1 MRPPEHAR
9 GSAPHVLIAA
19 LTLLGAVAVV
29 AAVLLAMRGE
39 SEPGIGRA
47 LGEPAPRV
55 TPTPVVLSAP
65 ESVEIEDTLPRAAT
79 PASGGQDDPPRTW
92 SLEPAVSPWVIVNK
106 LRPLDPQD
114 YVPSD
119 LRDVAGTSQQLR
131 AEAADAMEAMM
142 AAASDA
148 GAGFRI
154 STAYRSYGFQ
164 ESLFAAYQRDW
175 GTARAESFS
184 ARAGHSEHQTGWAAD
199 VYESNACKVKACFA
213 DEAAGRWVAAHA
225 WEYGFILRY
234 PEGKQEI
241 TGYRYEPWHV
251 RYVGTEL
258 ATWMR
263 EHDVA
268 TLEEAFSLPAAP
280 DYP

>member
-1 MRPPEHAR
+1 MHPPEHAR
-9 GSAPHVLIAA
+9 GPAPHLVVAA
-19 LTLLGAVAVV
+19 ITLVGAVAAV
-29 AAVLLAMRGE
+29 AAVLLVMRDAGE
-39 SEPGIGRA
+39 PDVGRA
-47 LGEPAPRV
+47 LSDPAPRV

-65 ESVEIEDTLPRAAT
+65 EALEPEDALPLTAT
-79 PASGGQDDPPRTW
+79 PAPGGQDGPPRTW
-92 SLEPAVSPWVIVNK
+92 SLEPAVSPWVVVNK

-119 LRDVAGTSQQLR
+119 LRTVAGTSQQLR

-142 AAASDA
+142 AAASEA
-148 GAGFRI
+148 GTPFRI

-175 GTARAESFS
+175 GTARAETFS
-184 ARAGHSEHQTGWAAD
+184 AREGHSEHQTGWAAD
-199 VYESNACKVKACFA
+199 VYASNACKVKACFG
-213 DEAAGRWVAAHA
+213 DEDAGRWVAAHA
-225 WEYGFILRY
+225 WEFGFILRY
-234 PEGKQEI
+234 PEGGQDV
-241 TGYRYEPWHV
+241 TGYRYEPWHL

-258 ATWMR
+258 ATWMH